1 MGKNKAFPTYHHQYF
16 LQSLEKR
23 GANSR
28 LERKINRGG
37 NCPPFPNNM
46 LNIMPLITRFGGGKS
61 IINSVALIYKHF
73 SLGGS
78 YCIRNE
84 VTQII
89 HQPLFHVLSLLSVSS
104 YVMPRQTDSLA
115 ASIEARP
122 GRPPLSLLPGPHGD
136 SLFFC
141 VTACCRNHLHA
152 IKYTVPA
159 THRKWL

>member
-115 ASIEARP
+115 ASIEA
-122 GRPPLSLLPGPHGD
+122 GPPLPSPRPSRRFSL
-136 SLFFC
+136 FC